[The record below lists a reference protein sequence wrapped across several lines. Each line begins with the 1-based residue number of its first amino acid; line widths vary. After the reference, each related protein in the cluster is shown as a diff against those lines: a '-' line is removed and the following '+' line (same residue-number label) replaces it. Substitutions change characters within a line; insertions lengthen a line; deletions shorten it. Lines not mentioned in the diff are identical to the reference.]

1 MHINV
6 RRRLAR
12 DPWFWAGTVLLILFS
27 VLILAAPWLAEHD
40 PRDMSFQSFS
50 SPSAQHWLGVND
62 AGMDLFAE
70 LVQGIKNTAA
80 FGLLSGLVC
89 LALGV
94 VIGLVSAW
102 FRGVLDLV
110 LMRLSEVLMAVP
122 AIMILILLAAFLRPE
137 PWLLALVLAG
147 LSWPSIAKVIRAQAL
162 SLKSGLHIQAA
173 RQMGASGLY
182 IIRRHLLP
190 ELYPLYLIGF
200 ASKARMAIFM
210 EATLGFLGLFDP
222 SRKSLGMMIN
232 QGLKYYYMDIWL
244 NWLIPPILSLSL
256 LIMGVTFLAISLE
269 KIFDPRLREAV

>member
-1 MHINV
+1 MHIDF
-6 RRRLAR
+6 RSRLSR
-12 DPWFWAGTVLLILFS
+12 DPWFLSGAFLALLFVFLTFAG
-27 VLILAAPWLAEHD
+27 PWLAVHD
-40 PRDMSFQSFS
+40 PQDMSFQSFS
-50 SPSAQHWLGVND
+50 PPSAEHWLGVND
-62 AGMDLFAE
+62 AGMDLFSE
-70 LVQGIKNTAA
+70 LMLGIKNTAA

-94 VIGLVSAW
+94 VLGLISAW
-102 FRGVLDLV
+102 FRGFLDLI

-122 AIMILILLAAFLRPE
+122 AIMILILLAAFFRPE
-137 PWLLALVLAG
+137 PWLMALVLAG

-162 SLKSGLHIQAA
+162 TLKGSLHIKAA
-173 RQMGASGLY
+173 RQMGASSLY

-210 EATLGFLGLFDP
+210 EASLGFLGLFDP

-232 QGLKYYYMDIWL
+232 QGLQYYYMDIWW
-244 NWLIPPILSLSL
+244 NWLLPPILSLSL
-256 LIMGVTFLAISLE
+256 LIMSVTFLAISLE

>member
-1 MHINV
+1 MHIDV
-6 RRRLAR
+6 RSRLAR
-12 DPWFWAGTVLLILFS
+12 DPWFWAGAGLLLLFS

-50 SPSAQHWLGVND
+50 PPSAEHWLGVND

-70 LVQGIKNTAA
+70 LLKGIKNTAA

-94 VIGLVSAW
+94 FIGLVSAW
-102 FRGVLDLV
+102 FRGILDLV
-110 LMRLSEVLMAVP
+110 LMRTSEVLMAVP
-122 AIMILILLAAFLRPE
+122 AIMILILLAAFVRPE

-162 SLKSGLHIQAA
+162 TLKGSLHINAA

-210 EATLGFLGLFDP
+210 EAALGFLGLFDP

-232 QGLKYYYMDIWL
+232 QGLQYYYMDIWW
-244 NWLIPPILSLSL
+244 NWILPPILSLSL
-256 LIMGVTFLAISLE
+256 LIMSVTFLAISLE
-269 KIFDPRLREAV
+269 RIFDPRLREAL